1 MSGFPD
7 TYDTITDIPVGPPGP
22 PGEPGPQG
30 PPGEQGP
37 SGTANL
43 NPGSGVGVEPNPDG
57 STTVNVIATIP
68 FFATDGT
75 HNPIPLN
82 P

>member
-1 MSGFPD
+1 MSGYPD
-7 TYDTITDIPVGPPGP
+7 TYETITEIPVGPPGP
-22 PGEPGPQG
+22 PGPQG

-43 NPGSGVGVEPNPDG
+43 NPGPGVGTETNPDG
-57 STTVNVIATIP
+57 STTVSVVSTIP
-68 FFATDGT
+68 FFATDGS